1 MAHILLRHR
10 DIENLHRLDVYREHG
25 GYEALQQCL
34 TEMTPEEVLDVVKKA
49 NIRGRGGAGFPAGIK
64 WGFIPKGGGEK
75 YVVINADESE
85 TGTFKDRELLE
96 GNPHQVI
103 EGALI
108 AAYAVN
114 ARTIYCYFR
123 GEFMDAALPF
133 EQALKDLQ
141 AANLIGDDILGSDFS
156 CDVYSSYGAGAYICG
171 EETALLASLQ
181 GDLGQPWSKPPFPAQ
196 EGLYR
201 KPTVVNNVE
210 TLANVPPVI
219 INGAEWYLGIGTE
232 DSPGP
237 KIVCISGHVNRPGNY
252 EVPMG
257 ITYREL
263 IFGEEYAQGI
273 PNGKAFKALLPSGG
287 SGPVV
292 VENALDAPLS
302 FDGLKPY
309 DSLMGSASM
318 IVMDEDTDMVW
329 AALKMI
335 HFFRHESCGK
345 CTPCREGTYWLE
357 QVLHDVYE
365 GHGKASD
372 IMLLESVAS
381 NMQGKCLCALG
392 EFATSPVL
400 STIKHFLPEYE
411 AKVREAMARRAA
423 DKGEGV
429 EIEAVPQATTIP
441 LTQTAGSREHS
452 A

>member
-10 DIENLHRLDVYREHG
+10 DIENLHQLDVYRQNG
-25 GYEALQQCL
+25 GYEALSRCL
-34 TEMTPEEVLDVVKKA
+34 RQHTPDGVIDLVKA
-49 NIRGRGGAGFPAGIK
+49 ATIRGRGGAGFPAGLK
-64 WGFIPKGGGEK
+64 WGFIPKDAPKK

-103 EGALI
+103 EGAVI
-108 AAYAVN
+108 AAYAVG
-114 ARTIYCYFR
+114 ADTVYCYFR
-123 GEFMDAALPF
+123 GEFMDAAYNF
-133 EQALKDLQ
+133 EQAVKD
-141 AANLIGDDILGSDFS
+141 AYANNLLGEGIMGSDFS
-156 CDVYSSYGAGAYICG
+156 CDFYCSYGAGAYICG

-196 EGLYR
+196 AGLYGE
-201 KPTVVNNVE
+201 PTVVNNVE

-219 INGAEWYLGIGTE
+219 VNGAEWYIGLGTK

-237 KIVCISGHVNRPGNY
+237 KIVCLSGHVNRPGNY

-263 IFGEEYAQGI
+263 IFGEEYGGGML
-273 PNGKAFKALLPSGG
+273 NDKGFKALLPSGG

-292 VENALDAPLS
+292 VEDALDAPLT
-302 FDGLKPY
+302 FDGLTPFN
-309 DSLMGSASM
+309 SLMGSASL

-329 AALKMI
+329 AAMKMI
-335 HFFRHESCGK
+335 QFFKHESCGK

-357 QVLHDVYE
+357 KVMEDVYY
-365 GHGKASD
+365 GRGRPQD
-372 IMLLESVAS
+372 IALLESVAK

-400 STIKHFLPEYE
+400 STIVHFPEEYR
-411 AKVREAMARRAA
+411 AKVEAAMKQREA
-423 DKGEGV
+423 ES
-429 EIEAVPQATTIP
+429 
-441 LTQTAGSREHS
+441 GSREAS
-452 A
+452 KAAPEMATV